1 MKTLCS
7 NCNIKK
13 RIEEYKEKLDD
24 SIERRCENLLDDE
37 VVILSQ
43 FLDNFVYKCV
53 SCNKNIQHLS
63 KLNLKNVFGTHTTF
77 YYYGEQH
84 LLINLYFYINEGI
97 KNNELIYVS
106 MEEELYNK
114 LLDFLKVN
122 KVPTENVKFRAVK
135 ELISGHKKGGFNGL
149 VETATNILGNIGI
162 EKYNGLRWIGQPS
175 FAIEG
180 TSQKDFLDMEADL
193 NKFIKNMNAALLCVY
208 DAHDYINKGKVINEK
223 VIKESLQTHSF
234 ILNNYVS

>member
-1 MKTLCS
+1 M
-7 NCNIKK
+7 
-13 RIEEYKEKLDD
+13 
-24 SIERRCENLLDDE
+24 
-37 VVILSQ
+37 
-43 FLDNFVYKCV
+43 
-53 SCNKNIQHLS
+53 
-63 KLNLKNVFGTHTTF
+63 
-77 YYYGEQH
+77 
-84 LLINLYFYINEGI
+84 
-97 KNNELIYVS
+97 
-106 MEEELYNK
+106 
-114 LLDFLKVN
+114 
-122 KVPTENVKFRAVK
+122 
-135 ELISGHKKGGFNGL
+135 SGHKKGGFNGL

-208 DAHDYINKGKVINEK
+208 DAYDYINKGKVINEK